1 MQQASPSARSDSSA
15 RQRRALRNV
24 ILSCVAVLVV
34 GQLLIAALSL
44 AALLRLG
51 TESAADR
58 LSLIAGRTAGQ
69 VQAGLHLGKPL
80 TQYFG
85 LTLVFEHLQQDI
97 PELQAAAMVLD
108 DGTVLGSIGP
118 SIDAGGLLR
127 ELRLGA
133 SRASESVAGGLRL
146 ALPLAEPDG
155 GRKGALLIEVHKSGL
170 PVGATLWE
178 NLQFLA
184 GVTLL
189 AALVMALTLRRM

>member
-1 MQQASPSARSDSSA
+1 MQQASPSAKSDSSA

-24 ILSCVAVLVV
+24 IFSCVAVLVV

-85 LTLVFEHLQQDI
+85 LTLVFEHLQRDI

-118 SIDAGGLLR
+118 SIDATGLLR

-133 SRASESVAGGLRL
+133 SRASESVAGGGGSRPCWISCAILSSLSRRSRL
-146 ALPLAEPDG
+146 
-155 GRKGALLIEVHKSGL
+155 EVSSRRR
-170 PVGATLWE
+170 AT
-178 NLQFLA
+178 FS
-184 GVTLL
+184 
-189 AALVMALTLRRM
+189 RSCSSI